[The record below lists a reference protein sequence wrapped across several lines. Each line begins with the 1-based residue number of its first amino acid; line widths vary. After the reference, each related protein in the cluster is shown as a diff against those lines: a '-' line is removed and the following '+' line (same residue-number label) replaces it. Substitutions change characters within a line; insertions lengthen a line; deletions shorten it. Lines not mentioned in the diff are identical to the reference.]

1 MANIKKTSKKAAPAS
16 KKAPG
21 RPAKAKAAVKTT
33 SKSAKT
39 KVAKP
44 AKTAKTVKATK
55 TAAKPAV
62 KKTAAK
68 AAPKR
73 AIPAPKRALG
83 KGLEAMLS
91 VNGIPASSGD
101 SVVELKINDISP
113 NEDQPRKNFN
123 DEKID
128 QLAASIA
135 ESGVI
140 QPIIVQKRANGYR
153 IVAGERRWR
162 AARQAG
168 LTVIPAIVRDLTDKE
183 TLEQALIENI
193 VREDLNPIEEAYAM
207 QNLLKAH
214 KLTQDKLAKELGK
227 PRATIANTLR
237 LINLDE
243 SIQEFIKHGDLSEG
257 HAKVILSLKDKDE
270 QRRAADVILQK
281 EMNVRQAEAYVKKI
295 IEAKENPAVSGPVEL
310 PDERVVLSVKEYETK
325 LKKQLGSRVKLK
337 LSDRSVGKGKIVI
350 EYKDYD
356 DLDRLISILG

>member
-33 SKSAKT
+33 SKSANT
-39 KVAKP
+39 KAAKP
-44 AKTAKTVKATK
+44 AKAAKTVKATK

-168 LTVIPAIVRDLTDKE
+168 LTVIPAIIRDLTDKE